1 MLLAAIVTG
10 RRLWTSPALFL
21 ALFIG
26 GNLLAVIL
34 AYGVAPTSAAEF
46 PSYVRATL
54 DRLLLHITPTAAL
67 LLALGLKE
75 LLEPEPDPHP
85 PSNSLPTLVGT

>member
-1 MLLAAIVTG
+1 VLLAAVFLG
-10 RRLWTSPALFL
+10 RRLWGTPALFL

-34 AYGVAPTSAAEF
+34 AYAVAPTSAAEF

-67 LLALGLKE
+67 LVGLGLKR
-75 LLEPEPDPHP
+75 LSLGSAAPE
-85 PSNSLPTLVGT
+85 